1 MTPQRVKPNHFD
13 DTKQNPPGRARHF
26 TTKEQPTIIRETGGL
41 MLPPISSTIIKVI
54 GSQAAG
60 IAAGS
65 FLRSSRKAA
74 TAQPIPPNKN
84 TMYIQVSGLLQSI
97 AEK

>member
-1 MTPQRVKPNHFD
+1 MTPQRVKPNYFEG
-13 DTKQNPPGRARHF
+13 TKENPPGRARHF

-41 MLPPISSTIIKVI
+41 MLPPISFTIIKVI

-65 FLRSSRKAA
+65 FMRSSLNARNDPAYTTQQEHHVYSGQRFA
-74 TAQPIPPNKN
+74 PIHR
-84 TMYIQVSGLLQSI
+84 
-97 AEK
+97 